1 MAIAAALLGERF
13 GATDVIGSVIVAAGI
28 LMVQLSRVPAT
39 AGPAQAAGV
48 DIRSIHSA
56 SSAAAR
62 VPAVVMAVLVALGVL
77 GVLLLG
83 RRAVTAWL
91 VRRTRR

>member
-1 MAIAAALLGERF
+1 MSSTAHEPQINRTVVFVSLGLALALVL
-13 GATDVIGSVIVAAGI
+13 AD
-28 LMVQLSRVPAT
+28 L
-39 AGPAQAAGV
+39 
-48 DIRSIHSA
+48 
-56 SSAAAR
+56 
-62 VPAVVMAVLVALGVL
+62 VPAVRARNVVLVALGVL

>member
-1 MAIAAALLGERF
+1 
-13 GATDVIGSVIVAAGI
+13 
-28 LMVQLSRVPAT
+28 
-39 AGPAQAAGV
+39 
-48 DIRSIHSA
+48 
-56 SSAAAR
+56 
-62 VPAVVMAVLVALGVL
+62 MAVRGQVRGVVEQLARGAPGAAELDVAGRRVQPREGADELVALGVL